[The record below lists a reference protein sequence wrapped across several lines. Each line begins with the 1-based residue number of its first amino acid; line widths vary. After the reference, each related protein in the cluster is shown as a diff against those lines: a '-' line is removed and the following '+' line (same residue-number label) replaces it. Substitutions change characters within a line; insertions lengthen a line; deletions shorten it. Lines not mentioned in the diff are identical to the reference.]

1 VYIST
6 VKKFKRHRD
15 MGLFDSDFRIEKLIK
30 LGDPLHRLSQ
40 GIDFE
45 IFRIL
50 LQDKLGKLQ
59 LGAGGRPPYDYVLM
73 FKVLVLQ
80 RYFNLSDDQVE
91 FQICDRISF
100 MRFLGLTISDDIPDS
115 KTVWHFRERLVDLGL
130 VGELFELFI
139 GELNQL
145 GLILNE
151 GKIVDASFI
160 EVPRQRNTK
169 EENEQI
175 KGGQVPESFTENP
188 AKLAQKDTDARWT
201 KKNNASYFGYK
212 NHVKADE
219 KSKLIVGYKVTDA
232 SVHDSQEIV
241 GLIDE
246 KDKSQPLYADSA
258 YTGGDLHEKLIEKGV
273 VIEIHEK
280 GARNR
285 PLTEGQKITNRAKS
299 SPRVRVEHI
308 FGFME
313 NSMGGMTLENLGIK
327 RIEAAVGMMNLVY
340 NMFRKI
346 QLKAI

>member
-1 VYIST
+1 M
-6 VKKFKRHRD
+6 KRFKRHRD
-15 MGLFDSDFRIEKLIK
+15 IGLFDSDFRIEKLIQ

-45 IFRIL
+45 VFRPL
-50 LQDKLGKLQ
+50 LEDRLIKLAQ
-59 LGAGGRPPYDYVLM
+59 GAGGRPPYDYVLM
-73 FKVLVLQ
+73 FKILVLQ

-130 VGELFELFI
+130 VGELFDLFI
-139 GELNQL
+139 HGLDQL

-175 KGGQVPESFTENP
+175 KEGKVPEGFIENP

-201 KKNNASYFGYK
+201 KKNSINYFGYK

-219 KSKLIVGYKVTDA
+219 KSKLIVSYTVTDA

-246 KDKSQPLYADSA
+246 KDKGQPLYADSA
-258 YTGGDLHEKLIEKGV
+258 YTGGDLHEKLKKKEV
-273 VIEIHEK
+273 ALEIHEK

-285 PLTEGQKITNRAKS
+285 PLTEGQKTTNRTKS
-299 SPRVRVEHI
+299 IVRVRVEHI

-313 NSMGGMTLENLGIK
+313 NSMDGMTLENIGIK
-327 RIEAAVGMMNLVY
+327 RIETAIGIMNLVY

-346 QLKAI
+346 QLQAL